1 MVQIQQSDTVLQP
14 EFCIKFQVVGTTS
27 RGKER
32 KIYWVERR
40 DSPLGTWY
48 NVMPGKVFRKR
59 TLAVGFVDKSR
70 RAILAKRRGTR

>member
-1 MVQIQQSDTVLQP
+1 MQVQQVDIAFQP
-14 EFCIKFQVVGTTS
+14 EFRIGSQVVGTTS

-40 DSPLGTWY
+40 DSPLTPWY
-48 NVMPGKVFRKR
+48 NVMPGKVFKKKQ
-59 TLAVGFVDKSR
+59 LAVAFVDKSR